1 MEMIQNLFRCKV
13 GGDFNLYTVCT
24 GDTVCRVREK
34 TSVNRNRKA
43 VFKNLTTQDLQ
54 IFVNGSGGKKSIF
67 LFSSNRAT
75 LPLMYGVISLEI
87 RGVESWFRVRF
98 PFT

>member
-1 MEMIQNLFRCKV
+1 MIQNLFRCKV
-13 GGDFNLYTVCT
+13 GVNFNLYTVCT
-24 GDTVCRVREK
+24 GNTVRRVREK
-34 TSVNRNRKA
+34 TSVDRNRKA

-67 LFSSNRAT
+67 LF
-75 LPLMYGVISLEI
+75 PLMYGFISLEI
-87 RGVESWFRVRF
+87 RGVESRFRVRF